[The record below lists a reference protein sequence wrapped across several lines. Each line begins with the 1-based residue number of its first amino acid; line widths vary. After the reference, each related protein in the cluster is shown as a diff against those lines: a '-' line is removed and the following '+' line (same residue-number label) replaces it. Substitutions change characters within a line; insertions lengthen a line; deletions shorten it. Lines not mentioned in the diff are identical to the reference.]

1 MKKLPIFHIFL
12 ADDHAMLRDGLRALV
27 NAQADMAVV
36 GEAGDGHETVR
47 LARTLQP
54 DVVVMDVTMPKLNGI
69 EATRQLKRAWPGA
82 KVLALTAH
90 DSVDYLRQ
98 LVQAGVVG
106 YVLKRSAADVLL
118 TAIRQVAQGGVHF
131 DPTLMYQSVNAFLH
145 EHDRQQPVFGAT
157 LSERETEVLRLLGQ
171 GHTAKEAAA
180 CLNLSVKTVETYKA
194 RLMEKLKLTSRVDLV
209 RYTHER
215 GLAAWP

>member
-1 MKKLPIFHIFL
+1 MKMEKLRVLL

-118 TAIRQVAQGGVHF
+118 TAIRQVARGGVHF

-145 EHDRQQPVFGAT
+145 EHDRPQPVFGAT

-180 CLNLSVKTVETYKA
+180 RLNLSVKTVETYKA